1 MNRPNE
7 LRSFSA
13 LAWGV
18 LACLALTACDA
29 PEDKPTGGG
38 TADAPPPSNRIDIPE
53 AVRQNLGIEF
63 VTVERRNITST
74 LRLPAQVELLPSA
87 TQHYRAPLGGR
98 VSLKVDPLQK
108 VAPGDLLYTLDSHE
122 WRDLQRELG
131 SVTNKLT
138 VTEAQLKSMTPLQ
151 RACEEH
157 EASLR
162 EALAVTADYV
172 ASLERAES
180 NVGGQGAKLKTA
192 KVEQS
197 RLSAQIAEAS
207 EKHTQT
213 QTRITELT
221 AMLASQREQIDLLVS
236 GAAATL
242 GIDKN
247 KLLADQD
254 GKAGWRS
261 IATVEVRAAQHGIVD
276 EIAVA
281 NGNLV
286 TGYGAVLTTID
297 PSRIRCHAR
306 ALQSDITELQDGLD
320 AWIVPAG
327 KSKAADRVA
336 AKVQLGPAGDPT
348 TRTLDLFVTP
358 TDEDL
363 RFVRPGL
370 AVFVEVITK
379 KSGGDE
385 LSIPLSCVLPDG
397 LDRVFFR
404 RDPRNKDKV
413 IRIVGDFGHEDGKW
427 IEVRSGITDGDQ
439 IVAAGAF
446 ELVLASSNQTPKGGH
461 FHADG
466 TWHADGED
474 HE

>member
-1 MNRPNE
+1 MNRSTE

-18 LACLALTACDA
+18 LACLALTACDT
-29 PEDKPTGGG
+29 PEDNPSGGG
-38 TADAPPPSNRIDIPE
+38 ATGTPPPSNRIDIPA

-74 LRLPAQVELLPSA
+74 LRLPAQVEFLPSA

-98 VSLKVDPLQK
+98 VSLKVDPLQR
-108 VAPGDLLYTLDSHE
+108 VAPGDILYTLDSHE

-131 SVTNKLT
+131 SVSNKLT
-138 VTEAQLKSMTPLQ
+138 VTQAQLKAMTPLQ

-162 EALAVTADYV
+162 AAHAVTADYV
-172 ASLERAES
+172 ASLERAENS
-180 NVGGQGAKLKTA
+180 VGGQGTKLKTA
-192 KVEQS
+192 KLEQL
-197 RLSAQIAEAS
+197 RLAAQIAEAS

-221 AMLASQREQIDLLVS
+221 AMLASQREQVDLLVA

-242 GIDKN
+242 DLDKS
-247 KLLADQD
+247 KLLANED

-261 IATVEVRAAQHGIVD
+261 IAVVEVRAAQHGIVNK
-276 EIAVA
+276 IAVA

-286 TGYGAVLTTID
+286 TGYGAVLTTVD

-327 KSKAADRVA
+327 PGKATDRVA
-336 AKVQLGPAGDPT
+336 AKMQLGPAGDPT
-348 TRTLDLFVTP
+348 TRTLDVFVTP
-358 TDEDL
+358 TDDEL

-379 KSGGDE
+379 KSARNE

-404 RDPRNKDKV
+404 RDPRDKDKV
-413 IRIVGDFGHEDGKW
+413 IRIVGDFGDDDGKW
-427 IEVRSGITDGDQ
+427 IEVMSGITDGDE

-446 ELVLASSNQTPKGGH
+446 ELVLASSSQTPKGGH